1 MFRGISEEAQ
11 LDGFESTVGVELT
24 IVDGGT
30 EAGDEAMFDVED
42 NIM

>member
-1 MFRGISEEAQ
+1 MFGDVFEEAP

-30 EAGDEAMFDVED
+30 EAGDEAIFDVED